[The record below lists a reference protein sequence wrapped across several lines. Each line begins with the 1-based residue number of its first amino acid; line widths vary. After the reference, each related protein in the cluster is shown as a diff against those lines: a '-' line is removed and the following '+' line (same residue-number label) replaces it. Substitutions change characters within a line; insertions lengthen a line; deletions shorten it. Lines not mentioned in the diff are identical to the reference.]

1 MRKWTYLVAALLMSG
16 ATATFTSCIDTE
28 EPAGIEQLRG
38 AKAALIQAKAD
49 YQAQLTAYREVQ
61 VRMAEV
67 DLQLKEVT
75 LQIEQ
80 LKVAQQQALSDYEV
94 ARIQNEIEKLAE
106 EQKADL
112 AELKAET
119 ARQEAALEQ
128 ALTDLELVLLTY
140 KETEYQNS
148 IQTAIWQVQMMR
160 RTLAASEE
168 SLRGY
173 QAQLIN
179 VKAGLG
185 DSYRAGLVAD
195 SLGYE
200 KILENQRFSL
210 EQVQALAD
218 VNHTDVSE
226 QVTAIDQQISDIKAQ
241 ALDITNEIANITEA
255 INPVTNEIVEIE
267 TEYAVQDKNV
277 EIPVAKVPETIQK
290 DVIDVL
296 TSTNVNGPGS
306 VYWSSLSSTFY
317 NETATE
323 MTADFIATTSLKN
336 SFGISNSELDGKIDD
351 LIGAFQDKYAA
362 EFWSTYNTE
371 FGTSYSTS
379 APYSEITSEVI
390 AMAKTKL
397 AELDKDAAKAYD
409 VFKADSTAWADAYKA
424 YKAAADAYGYQ
435 YNSYADTQAKVEAYW
450 DATVATEKESALTAA
465 RTALVSYYA
474 VRVPLDKPTLPQVTP
489 TGATE
494 PVALNDA
501 LGDATK
507 YTNAMLG
514 TLLDSYAHSSAID
527 RENSISSLLG
537 RDFNLAEDKDQTITL
552 SSDADDDGALQAY
565 VRASKKVWGTGSTL
579 GEARVT
585 VATEEEYDNNVITS
599 GSWFTYMSIS
609 ADYEIFA
616 NVESWLALEEVLVE
630 QSDKYQA
637 AIDAIEVRVAEKQAS
652 IAEQQDK
659 IYKLEFDRYALDGTR
674 NFTSGNPYISGIT
687 SVISKVSSLETL
699 RGAIITNSTATA
711 NYTVYIYVKDPTT
724 NTYKWDDVSGDKE
737 TLILSL
743 ETSINTVQQALDSKK
758 AEIERFD
765 AGLEEGSYSTT
776 IANLE
781 QQIANME
788 QQIEEDKANLARAEG
803 LLNNLLESYA
813 ASAE

>member
-16 ATATFTSCIDTE
+16 ATATFTSCIDTEETE

-241 ALDITNEIANITEA
+241 ALDITNEIATITEA
-255 INPVTNEIVEIE
+255 INPVTTEIAEIE

-277 EIPVAKVPETIQK
+277 EIPVAKVPAAIQE
-290 DVIDVL
+290 DFLDVL
-296 TSTNVNGPGS
+296 QSTSVTGT
-306 VYWSSLSSTFY
+306 SLNWWELAASTFY
-317 NETATE
+317 NEDWTE
-323 MTADFIATTSLKN
+323 MTADFVATTSLKN
-336 SFGISNSELDGKIDD
+336 SFENTWGRNLDVYIDD
-351 LIGAFQDKYAA
+351 LIEAFQDKYAA

-371 FGTSYSTS
+371 FGTSYSTL

-435 YNSYADTQAKVEAYW
+435 YNPYADTQAKLETYW
-450 DATVATEKESALTAA
+450 GESDATKKAAALTAA
-465 RTALVSYYA
+465 RAALVSYYA
-474 VRVPLDKPTLPQVTP
+474 VRVSLDNPSLPQVTP
-489 TGATE
+489 TGATAAVSLD
-494 PVALNDA
+494 VALGN
-501 LGDATK
+501 ATT
-507 YTNAMLG
+507 YTDAMLG
-514 TLLDSYAHSSAID
+514 TLLDGNTYSTTYFLGSDID
-527 RENSISSLLG
+527 LTDKTTSVSLSG
-537 RDFNLAEDKDQTITL
+537 
-552 SSDADDDGALQAY
+552 DATDDGALQAY
-565 VRASKKVWGTGSTL
+565 VRASQKVWGTGLTL
-579 GEARVT
+579 GAARVT
-585 VATEEEYDNNVITS
+585 AATEEEYEN
-599 GSWFTYMSIS
+599 GSVRGGTWGTYMGI
-609 ADYEIFA
+609 AAGYEIFA
-616 NVESWLALEEVLVE
+616 NIESWLALEEVLVE

-637 AIDAIEVRVAEKQAS
+637 AIDDIEVRVAEKEAS

-674 NFTSGNPYISGIT
+674 NFTSGNPYISGIA

-711 NYTVYIYVKDPTT
+711 NYTVYIYVKDPITD
-724 NTYKWDDVSGDKE
+724 TYKWDDVSGDKE
-737 TLILSL
+737 TLISSL

-776 IANLE
+776 IANLV